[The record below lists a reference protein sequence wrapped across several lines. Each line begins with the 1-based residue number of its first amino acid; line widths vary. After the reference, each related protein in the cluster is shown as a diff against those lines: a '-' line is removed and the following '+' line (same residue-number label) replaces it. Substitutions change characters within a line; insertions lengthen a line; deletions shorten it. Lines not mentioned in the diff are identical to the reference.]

1 VISSS
6 PCPKGPAD
14 GLSSCGAQQDGRL
27 RVAESRDQLPSANFS
42 TVPTA
47 PTQTYC
53 RDVSRGRGRQTRRG
67 DRARRRQWI
76 PTLPP
81 GACSRYLYGAEEP
94 RMFMFPSLLAG
105 AKDQPWPLQRPED
118 QPSSG
123 QGSTLLLRWRIEE
136 ELPPSR

>member
-1 VISSS
+1 V
-6 PCPKGPAD
+6 GEVD
-14 GLSSCGAQQDGRL
+14 RL
-27 RVAESRDQLPSANFS
+27 GVETERAAGSGF
-42 TVPTA
+42 
-47 PTQTYC
+47 
-53 RDVSRGRGRQTRRG
+53 RRC
-67 DRARRRQWI
+67 
-76 PTLPP
+76 PP